1 MNALEQLAVALGLAG
16 LCGINLYLT
25 VFATGLA
32 VRMGWL
38 VLDPQFQQ
46 LGVLGETPILAI
58 AGTLYVLEFFADK
71 VPWVDSMND
80 AVHTLIRPVGAA
92 FLSIQVLG
100 NVDPVFDVVVGL
112 LSGGVALTTHA
123 AKAGTRLMAN
133 ASPEPI
139 SNIALS
145 VTEDVVVL
153 GGLAMVYQYPYVS
166 LAALI
171 IVLAVIIYFGPRML
185 RLMKSR
191 VWFAWRKL
199 SAPALDKS
207 VEISAKLPPHVD
219 MIFQQLTFGREKV
232 AWAIP
237 CVSSASKQIPG
248 HLHGWLVGTDAE
260 EKTVHFVAPRRGR
273 AFAKSLELR
282 GYKAGAESRFLTE
295 NLVFYPLQKGQP
307 KFVFQ
312 CDRPRR
318 GLVEK
323 VATLV
328 QERLESTPQ
337 SSERQ
342 MAAA

>member
-32 VRMGWL
+32 IRMGWL
-38 VLDPQFQQ
+38 HLAPQFSGLEL
-46 LGVLGETPILAI
+46 LGGTPILAI

-80 AVHTLIRPVGAA
+80 AVHTLIRPLGAA

-100 NVDPVFDVVVGL
+100 DVDPVFDVVVGL
-112 LSGGVALTTHA
+112 LAGGVALTTHA
-123 AKAGTRLMAN
+123 AKAGTRLVAN
-133 ASPEPI
+133 ASPEPF

-153 GGLAMVYQYPYVS
+153 GGLAMVYQYPYLS
-166 LAALI
+166 LAALVV
-171 IVLAVIIYFGPRML
+171 VLGVIIYFGPRMF
-185 RLMKSR
+185 RLMKTR

-199 SAPALDKS
+199 SAPASDKS
-207 VEISAKLPPHVD
+207 SEVSAKLPPHVD
-219 MIFQQLTFGREKV
+219 LIFQQLTFGREKV

-248 HLHGWLVGTDAE
+248 HLSGWLVGTEAE
-260 EKTVHFVAPRRGR
+260 DQTVHFVAPRRGR

-323 VATLV
+323 VATV
-328 QERLESTPQ
+328 IQERLASTTEVRDD
-337 SSERQ
+337 S
-342 MAAA
+342 MVAA